1 MFTRN
6 VRLAVALLL
15 VLASLCAAWAWHRR
29 FMPNHAA
36 QAGLE
41 MVGWEEA
48 EPRVFSGEWI
58 LVDARSEKKFLHS
71 HLPGAYS
78 LPADAPADYLRF
90 AAAEWPR
97 QAVVVTYCGS
107 TSCSLAVEL
116 AMRLRE
122 EAGREGVRVLTGN
135 YFKDLYQTG
144 RDAGTRSAQD
154 REEESAH

>member
-1 MFTRN
+1 MSAIR
-6 VRLAVALLL
+6 VRLQIVLLFVFVATCV
-15 VLASLCAAWAWHRR
+15 VLAWHRG
-29 FMPNHAA
+29 FGPDHPA

-41 MVGWEEA
+41 TVGWEEA
-48 EPRVFSGEWI
+48 ESRVVSGEWI

-107 TSCSLAVEL
+107 PSCSLAVEL
-116 AMRLRE
+116 ATRLRE

-135 YFKDLYQTG
+135 YFEDLYQTG
-144 RDAGTRSAQD
+144 RDAGTGSAHD